1 MRMSILADK
10 NIMNESEL
18 KKILKEIKSG
28 QKNWDDENKRLIVRS
43 MINHIGSTD
52 GELRDQLIYT
62 TFFKLII
69 EKNLLETELLKEL
82 LDCSVNHLMFKG
94 IGETGTDTVFTRSF
108 STLLIALILYKD
120 NAENFLTGDTTVY
133 IKQKL
138 IQYITLEKD
147 LRGFVSDKGWA
158 HSIAHVADTFDELIK
173 NPEISEEDYVEI
185 LQQLLNKI
193 LVSESVYVHDEDE
206 RILTPILEMLDNG
219 LDVKVIEE
227 WLQELPM
234 KLEGNKR
241 HLDCE
246 KYWFL
251 VFNIK
256 TFLKTF
262 YIKINSDKHYESLQN
277 SIRHCLTK
285 IR

>member
-1 MRMSILADK
+1 MSILADK
-10 NIMNESEL
+10 NIMKESEL

-28 QKNWDDENKRLIVRS
+28 ETGWDEENERLIVKS

-62 TFFKLII
+62 TFYQLII
-69 EKNLLETELLKEL
+69 EKNLLETDLLKEL
-82 LDCSVNHLMFKG
+82 LDCSVSDLMFKG
-94 IGETGTDTVFTRSF
+94 IGEKGTDTVFTRSF
-108 STLLIALILYKD
+108 STLLIALILHKD
-120 NAENFLTGDTTVY
+120 NAENFLTGDTIIY
-133 IKQKL
+133 IKEKL
-138 IQYITLEKD
+138 IQYITLEED
-147 LRGFVSDKGWA
+147 LRGYVSDRGWA

-173 NPEISEEDYVEI
+173 SPKTSEEVYLEI
-185 LQQLLNKI
+185 LQPLLNKI
-193 LVSESVYVHDEDE
+193 LISESIYVHNEDE
-206 RILTPILEMLDNG
+206 RILTPILEMLNTG
-219 LDVKVIEE
+219 LDVKEIEE

-234 KLEGNKR
+234 NLEGQKGQ
-241 HLDCE
+241 LDCE

-262 YIKINSDKHYESLQN
+262 YIKINSDHQYESIQN
-277 SIRHCLTK
+277 SIKQCLTK